1 MKACH
6 RERGA
11 AGVVFDR
18 DRYIDGIGVV
28 RNRNFA
34 LQHANRDLQLRSYL
48 STRISVEASKANSA
62 RVQVHRSSHVATNAF
77 CLR

>member
-18 DRYIDGIGVV
+18 DRYIDGIGSCV
-28 RNRNFA
+28 
-34 LQHANRDLQLRSYL
+34 
-48 STRISVEASKANSA
+48 I
-62 RVQVHRSSHVATNAF
+62 ATSLF
-77 CLR
+77 SREP